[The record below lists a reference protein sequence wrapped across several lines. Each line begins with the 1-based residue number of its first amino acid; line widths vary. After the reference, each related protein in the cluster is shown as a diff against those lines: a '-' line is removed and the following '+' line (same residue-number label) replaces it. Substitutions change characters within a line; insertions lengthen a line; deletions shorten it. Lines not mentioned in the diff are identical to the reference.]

1 MGRSDAKLVLGDMLL
16 MNALNF
22 STVYLCTIYIS
33 KETKHNFYFC
43 IKALNIKKHV
53 TLVEIM

>member
-1 MGRSDAKLVLGDMLL
+1 MGRSDAKLVLGDMFL

-33 KETKHNFYFC
+33 KETKHYFYFY
-43 IKALNIKKHV
+43 IQALIKKRV
-53 TLVEIM
+53 TLVEVM